1 MKKKSEQ
8 AFETPCVCVSVLIC
22 RETDH
27 WDEAAT
33 GLFRNLTQGTFY
45 SLLVTVL
52 EEVLVHVSADCF
64 CKSLYNYFCLC
75 VRLLFFSSKMR

>member
-1 MKKKSEQ
+1 MKFEWKKKSEQ
-8 AFETPCVCVSVLIC
+8 TFETPCVCVSVLIC

-64 CKSLYNYFCLC
+64 CKSVYNFVY
-75 VRLLFFSSKMR
+75 V